1 MQDLIILKALSNKKH
16 YMGVYN
22 SIPKD
27 MLDPLSN
34 EVLKLYDRYFM

>member
-16 YMGVYN
+16 YMGVHN

-27 MLDPLSN
+27 MLDPLSK
-34 EVLKLYDRYFM
+34 EILKLYDRYFM